1 MMRIKIG
8 RQSDIRMLLMTAHI
22 ALLDD
27 TTHYLTNE
35 KSPTVRQIRVLEGKG
50 TSGSQ
55 LSGDQASSKL
65 CLSSLSQKVS
75 NPKPCLSIKMH

>member
-8 RQSDIRMLLMTAHI
+8 RHSDIRMLLMTAHI

-35 KSPTVRQIRVLEGKG
+35 RVNDSATDVFCNVAGP
-50 TSGSQ
+50 
-55 LSGDQASSKL
+55 
-65 CLSSLSQKVS
+65 
-75 NPKPCLSIKMH
+75 NPRRGG